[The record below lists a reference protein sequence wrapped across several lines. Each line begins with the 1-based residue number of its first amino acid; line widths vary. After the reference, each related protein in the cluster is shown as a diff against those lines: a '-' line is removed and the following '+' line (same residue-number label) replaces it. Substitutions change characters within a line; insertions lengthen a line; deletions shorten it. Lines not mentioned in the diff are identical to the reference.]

1 MLHKNLL
8 LFLFIL
14 IPMIFTDCVKNP
26 VTGKKQVTMMS
37 QKQEQAIGDQSDPSI
52 VASYG
57 LYEDQAM
64 QEFIN
69 KKGKQMGLVSHRPDL
84 KYTFRILDSPV
95 VNAFALP
102 GGYVYFTRGIMG
114 HFNNEAEFAGVLGH
128 EIGHITARH
137 SAQQY
142 TKQMFGQIG
151 LIAGIVVSPKFAQF
165 AQQASQGLSLMFL
178 KFGRDDESESDK
190 LGVEYSTKIGYDAHE
205 MADFFKTLGRLQSK
219 AGANIPD
226 FLSSHPNPVDRFGK
240 VHEHAD
246 EWQQQYP
253 QAKKVNTESFLRM
266 IDGLV
271 YGEDPKQ
278 GFVENN
284 VFYHPELKFQFPIP
298 NGWSLQN
305 SPSVVQM
312 APEDGKAMMQ
322 FTVAQEKTRGAAA
335 TKLIEEAK
343 LKVIERQDNAKVNG
357 FPALVMI
364 SEQVPPQ
371 AQGQQQ
377 GQAAEPIR
385 IMSFFIEYGGLIY
398 TFHGMSSKPDF
409 NRYTGQF
416 KQSMTK
422 FDQLKDPAKLNKKP
436 KRIKVAKVQSGGTL
450 KEVLTSFDTKPSDLE
465 SAAIL
470 NGMQLNQQVSSGTL
484 IKVITNPNP
493 GAK

>member
-1 MLHKNLL
+1 MSNKNL
-8 LFLFIL
+8 FIFIL
-14 IPMIFTDCVKNP
+14 MMIPMIFTDCVKNP

-57 LYEDQAM
+57 LYEDAAM

-69 KKGKQMGLVSHRPDL
+69 QKGKQMGLVSHRPDL

-165 AQQASQGLSLMFL
+165 AEQANQGLSLMFL

-205 MADFFKTLGRLQSK
+205 MADFFKTLGRLQAK

-240 VHEHAD
+240 VHQHAD
-246 EWQQQYP
+246 EWQAQYP
-253 QAKKVNTESFLRM
+253 QAKKVNQASYLRM

-278 GFVENN
+278 GFVEEN
-284 VFYHPELKFQFPIP
+284 VFYHPVLKFKFPIP

-305 SPSVVQM
+305 SPTVVQM
-312 APEDGKAMMQ
+312 APPDGKAMMQ
-322 FTVAQEKTRGAAA
+322 FTLAQEKTRGAAA

-343 LKVIERQDNAKVNG
+343 LKVIERQDNAQVNG

-364 SEQVPPQ
+364 SEQVPPSAQ
-371 AQGQQQ
+371 QGQQAQ
-377 GQAAEPIR
+377 QAEPIR
-385 IMSFFIEYGGLIY
+385 IMSFFIEYNDLIY
-398 TFHGMSSKPDF
+398 VFHGMSLRPDF
-409 NRYTGQF
+409 NKYTGQF
-416 KQSMTK
+416 KQTMTK
-422 FDQLKDPAKLNKKP
+422 FDELKDASKLNKKP
-436 KRIKVAKVQSGGTL
+436 KRIKIMKVQKGGTL
-450 KEVLTSFDTKPSDLE
+450 KEVLTSFDNSAGDLE

-470 NGMQLNQQVSSGTL
+470 NGMELNQAINAGDL
-484 IKVITNPNP
+484 IKVISDPNP
-493 GAK
+493 GAR

>member
-1 MLHKNLL
+1 MLNKNLIICI
-8 LFLFIL
+8 FLL
-14 IPMIFTDCVKNP
+14 IPFVFTDCAKNP
-26 VTGKKQVTMMS
+26 VTGKKQVTLMS
-37 QKQEQAIGDQSDPSI
+37 QAQEQALGDQSDPSI

-57 LYEDQAM
+57 LYDDQDM
-64 QEFIN
+64 QNFIN
-69 KKGKQMGLVSHRPDL
+69 KKGQQMGLVSHRPDL

-151 LIAGIVVSPKFAQF
+151 LIAGIVVSPRFAQF
-165 AQQASQGLSLMFL
+165 ADQASQGLSLMFL
-178 KFGRDDESESDK
+178 KFGRDDESESDQ

-205 MADFFKTLGRLQSK
+205 MADFFQTLGRLQAQ
-219 AGANIPD
+219 AGASIPD

-246 EWQQQYP
+246 EWQVQYP
-253 QAKKVNTESFLRM
+253 QAKKVNSETYLRM

-284 VFYHPELKFQFPIP
+284 VFYHPELKFQYPIP
-298 NGWSLQN
+298 TGWSLQN

-312 APEDGKAMMQ
+312 APANGKAMMQ
-322 FTVAQEKTRGAAA
+322 FSLAQERTRGLAA
-335 TKLIEEAK
+335 TKLIEEAQ
-343 LKVIERQDNAKVNG
+343 LTVIERQDNAKVNG
-357 FPALVMI
+357 HPALVMI
-364 SEQVPPQ
+364 SEQAPAQ
-371 AQGQQQ
+371 ANQ
-377 GQAAEPIR
+377 GQAVEPIR
-385 IMSFFIEYGGLIY
+385 IMSFFIEMDNYIY
-398 TFHGMSSKPDF
+398 VFHGMASKPDF
-409 NRYTGQF
+409 NSYTGQF
-416 KQSMTK
+416 KQTMTK
-422 FDQLKDPAKLNKKP
+422 FDRLTDPSKINKKP
-436 KRIKVAKVQSGGTL
+436 KTIKVVKVQQGGPL
-450 KEVLTSFDTKPSDLE
+450 KTVLTSFDTKQADIE

-470 NGMQLNQQVSSGTL
+470 NGMELNQEVAAGTL
-484 IKVITNPNP
+484 IKIIADPNP
-493 GAK
+493 STNN